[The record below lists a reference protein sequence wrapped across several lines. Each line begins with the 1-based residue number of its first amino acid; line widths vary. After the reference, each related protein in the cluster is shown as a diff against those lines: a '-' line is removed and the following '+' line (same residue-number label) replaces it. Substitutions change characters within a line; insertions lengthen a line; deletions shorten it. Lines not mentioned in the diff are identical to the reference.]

1 MLKYCDS
8 RQSFQ
13 RMAKDLIFI
22 HDYFCFVVYKNSELE
37 PIPLVHIQNYV
48 GDTSSDVEGD
58 VEVDLDAKN
67 DEKNIVKLAKEYIS
81 KHLAD
86 DQEETEPNKTKSQK
100 LIPLELNLIPL
111 ICFIALKVVNY
122 PVFPKD
128 IYNWIKNQTM
138 PYFSAH
144 LEISNETL

>member
-1 MLKYCDS
+1 
-8 RQSFQ
+8 
-13 RMAKDLIFI
+13 MAKDLIFI
-22 HDYFCFVVYKNSELE
+22 HDYFCFVVYKNAELE
-37 PIPLVHIQNYV
+37 PIPLMHIQNYV
-48 GDTSSDVEGD
+48 VQTSSDVEG
-58 VEVDLDAKN
+58 EAELDLDAKN
-67 DEKNIVKLAKEYIS
+67 DEKNIVNLAKEYIS

-86 DQEETEPNKTKSQK
+86 EQEETEPKIKSQK

-111 ICFIALKVVNY
+111 ICFIALKVAKY